1 MLDFQE
7 VAQQS
12 ELPPGRSLVVRIGH
26 FDIAIFNAAGS
37 IVALDNACL
46 RCGGDI
52 ASGLVRE
59 SEVTCPGCGWRYD
72 LVSGRNVGV
81 PKLRIDTFE
90 VRSSGSK
97 ILLANHFAAAMN
109 GA

>member
-1 MLDFQE
+1 MSYFQE

-12 ELPPGRSLVVRIGH
+12 ELPPGGSLVVRLGN
-26 FDIAIFNAAGS
+26 FDVAMFNAAGS

-46 RCGGDI
+46 RCASNI
-52 ASGLVRE
+52 ASGMVVD

-81 PKLRIDTFE
+81 PQLRIDTFE
-90 VRSSGSK
+90 VRSSDSK
-97 ILLANHFAAAMN
+97 LLLENHFAP
-109 GA
+109 G